1 MNVGYVGGL
10 FFIIGSA
17 EKSSGFDQA
26 WIGMLLN
33 AVGEEGVGKEGHGS
47 NRRE

>member
-17 EKSSGFDQA
+17 EKSSGFEA